1 MVASGVPSQPTA
13 PSTELDSL
21 DVKISWTAPNAN
33 YGGITAY
40 ELAIADSTGTAI
52 TETTYC
58 GSSTAEVFSQLYC
71 LVPMA
76 YLRETYGLARGDLV
90 EASVRAQGL
99 NGWGAW
105 SSETSSGV
113 TVETAPSQMN
123 TPTEGTLTNEA
134 QIEIEWA
141 ALSTA
146 AETGGST
153 ILSYN
158 LQWHDGL
165 DDIDAS
171 WVSLA
176 GDISEY
182 PGTSYIV
189 TLNVERGATYRF
201 RIRAKNL
208 WGYGDYS
215 STVAL
220 VASAAPD
227 QVDTA
232 ATSIDSS
239 TGDLVISWV
248 APDDHGSPITAYRIE
263 VRDKAGSSWTAHSSC
278 DGSSASAVSAV

>member
-1 MVASGVPSQPTA
+1 
-13 PSTELDSL
+13 
-21 DVKISWTAPNAN
+21 
-33 YGGITAY
+33 
-40 ELAIADSTGTAI
+40 
-52 TETTYC
+52 
-58 GSSTAEVFSQLYC
+58 
-71 LVPMA
+71 
-76 YLRETYGLARGDLV
+76 
-90 EASVRAQGL
+90 
-99 NGWGAW
+99 
-105 SSETSSGV
+105 
-113 TVETAPSQMN
+113 MN

-158 LQWHDGL
+158 LQWHDGE

-189 TLNVERGATYRF
+189 TLHVERGATYRF
-201 RIRAKNL
+201 RVRAKNL

-248 APDDHGSPITAYRIE
+248 APDDRGSPITAYQIE
-263 VRDKAGSSWTAHSSC
+263 IRDKAGSSWAEDASC
-278 DGSSASAVSAV
+278 DGSSASVVSAV